1 MYRAVPQVKL
11 TGSVTVRSN
20 KIGGKLRSVKA
31 AGAAATWSAAQV
43 ILAEAR
49 RRVRVG
55 KTHEVL
61 DSLQIVGKEGDLT
74 VSVGSVG
81 AHGGRP
87 VARFLDSGT
96 AHSHARPFLRPA
108 AALGRKT
115 LKAEAEAR
123 IRAAAET

>member
-1 MYRAVPQVKL
+1 ML
-11 TGSVTVRSN
+11 TGSVSVRSN
-20 KIGGKLRSVKA
+20 KVAAKIRGVKA
-31 AGAAATWSAAQV
+31 ATASATWSAAKV
-43 ILAEAR
+43 ILDEAR

-61 DSLQIVGKEGDLT
+61 DSLQIVGKEGDETL
-74 VSVGSVG
+74 SVGSVG

-87 VARFLDSGT
+87 VARFLETGT
-96 AHSHARPFLRPA
+96 VKMHAKPFLRPA

-123 IRAAAET
+123 IRAAADA